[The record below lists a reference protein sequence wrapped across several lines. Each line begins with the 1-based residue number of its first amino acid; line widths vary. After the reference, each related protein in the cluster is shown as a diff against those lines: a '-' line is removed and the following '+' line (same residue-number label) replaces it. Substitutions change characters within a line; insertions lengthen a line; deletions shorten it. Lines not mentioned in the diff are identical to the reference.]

1 MNRKRKIADFFKI
14 FATCISTLLS
24 VIILFSII
32 FYVFKN
38 GFSSLSFK
46 FLTSN
51 YNDSLNIVATSQTE
65 EEFSNPNIEGTY
77 FSYKYGIALKDS
89 KTVDNKECVEVVY
102 VATLSP
108 FNNLNIVGSNDTHK
122 VVKGETID
130 VLIGIDKDKNDIYCF
145 SSQKAEEFCKGLD
158 KSYEITYLQCALK
171 GGGITC
177 SLLATIYLIIL
188 TLLFSLPLGIIA
200 AIYLT
205 LYAKNKT
212 FKTIVINMIDAT
224 SGVPSI
230 IFGFVGM
237 IVFIPF
243 VSIFT
248 KKDSLSIIAGAL
260 TMSII
265 LLPLI
270 IKTTSEAINVVP
282 NSYLE
287 ASLALGAS
295 KTQSVFKVILPSAM
309 PGILTATLL
318 SIGRIIGESAS
329 LIFVMGNSI
338 KDNVSLAS
346 NATTLATHIYAITSG
361 ETLEYNSACAISII
375 ILIVV
380 FIMNLLVKLISYKIN
395 KKRGV

>member
-1 MNRKRKIADFFKI
+1 MNKKRKTVDFFRI

-24 VIILFSII
+24 VVILFSII

-51 YNDSLNIVATSQTE
+51 YNDSLNIVATSQTND
-65 EEFSNPNIEGTY
+65 EFSNPNIEGTY

-102 VATLSP
+102 VATSSP

-122 VVKGETID
+122 VIKGETID
-130 VLIGIDKDKNDIYCF
+130 VLIGIDKNKNDVYCF
-145 SSQKAEEFCKGLD
+145 SSQKAEEFCKSLD
-158 KSYEITYLQCALK
+158 ESYEITYLQCALK
-171 GGGITC
+171 GGGIKG
-177 SLLATIYLIIL
+177 SLLATIYLILL

-212 FKTIVINMIDAT
+212 SKTIVINMIDAT

-270 IKTTSEAINVVP
+270 IKTTSEAILP

-329 LIFVMGNSI
+329 LIFVMGSSI
-338 KDNVSLAS
+338 KDNVSLSS

-380 FIMNLLVKLISYKIN
+380 FIMNLLVKWISYRIN

>member
-1 MNRKRKIADFFKI
+1 
-14 FATCISTLLS
+14 
-24 VIILFSII
+24 
-32 FYVFKN
+32 
-38 GFSSLSFK
+38 
-46 FLTSN
+46 
-51 YNDSLNIVATSQTE
+51 
-65 EEFSNPNIEGTY
+65 
-77 FSYKYGIALKDS
+77 
-89 KTVDNKECVEVVY
+89 
-102 VATLSP
+102 
-108 FNNLNIVGSNDTHK
+108 
-122 VVKGETID
+122 
-130 VLIGIDKDKNDIYCF
+130 
-145 SSQKAEEFCKGLD
+145 
-158 KSYEITYLQCALK
+158 
-171 GGGITC
+171 
-177 SLLATIYLIIL
+177 
-188 TLLFSLPLGIIA
+188 
-200 AIYLT
+200 
-205 LYAKNKT
+205 
-212 FKTIVINMIDAT
+212 MIDAT

-270 IKTTSEAINVVP
+270 IKTTSEAIHVVP

-329 LIFVMGNSI
+329 LIFVMGSSI
-338 KDNVSLAS
+338 KDNVSLSS

-380 FIMNLLVKLISYKIN
+380 FIMNLLVKWISYRIN